1 MDMHAISRRCGL
13 AAVAVGLAAA
23 CVAGSVPLAAAQE
36 APDASVQ
43 AQDGAPAALAAAP
56 AALTEAELDTVVA
69 TYTYAGETLTITAR
83 AAIEDSTSVEAVK
96 NDDGTYAAPT
106 ADMILTC
113 ARNQILTRLVAE
125 AGIEVS
131 DEELAAYAE
140 QTLGTGDFAEIAAYY
155 QMDEDHARRI
165 VGDAVAVAKLRDQ
178 VAGSVG
184 DAPQPPTA
192 PADEEGATSA
202 TEEYGSYVAGLLG
215 ESWDAAS
222 QTWADTD
229 NAYYQALAASDF
241 DGTAA
246 SYQTAQTAYYV
257 AYALYQEQVA
267 EQRAVWT
274 DYVNGYL
281 GQATISIA
289 TLRS

>member
-23 CVAGSVPLAAAQE
+23 CAAGPVPFAAAQE
-36 APDASVQ
+36 APAASAQ
-43 AQDGAPAALAAAP
+43 AQDGAP

-69 TYTYAGETLTITAR
+69 TYTYAGETLSITAR
-83 AAIEDSTSVEAVK
+83 TAIEDSTSVEAVK
-96 NDDGTYAAPT
+96 NDDGTYVAPT

-113 ARNQILTRLVAE
+113 ARNQILARLVAE

-131 DEELAAYAE
+131 DEELASYAE
-140 QTLGTGDFAEIAAYY
+140 QTLGTSDFSEIAAYY

-184 DAPQPPTA
+184 EAPQPPTA
-192 PADEEGATSA
+192 PADEEGATAA

-229 NAYYQALAASDF
+229 SAYYQALAASDF

-274 DYVNGYL
+274 DYVNGYF

>member
-23 CVAGSVPLAAAQE
+23 CAAGPVPFAAAQE
-36 APDASVQ
+36 APAASAQ
-43 AQDGAPAALAAAP
+43 AQDGAP

-69 TYTYAGETLTITAR
+69 TYTYAGETLSITAR

-113 ARNQILTRLVAE
+113 ARNQILARLVAE

-131 DEELAAYAE
+131 DEELASYAE
-140 QTLGTGDFAEIAAYY
+140 QTLGTSDFSEIAAYY
-155 QMDEDHARRI
+155 QMDEDQARRI

-178 VAGSVG
+178 VAGSAG
-184 DAPQPPTA
+184 EAPQPPTA

-274 DYVNGYL
+274 DYVNGYF

>member
-13 AAVAVGLAAA
+13 AAVAVGLAAVCA
-23 CVAGSVPLAAAQE
+23 AGPVPFAAAQE
-36 APDASVQ
+36 APAASAQ

-69 TYTYAGETLTITAR
+69 TYTYAGETLSITAR
-83 AAIEDSTSVEAVK
+83 DAIEDSTSVEAVK
-96 NDDGTYAAPT
+96 NDDDTYAAPT

-113 ARNQILTRLVAE
+113 ARNQILARLVAE

-131 DEELAAYAE
+131 DEDVDKEFVDA
-140 QTLGTGDFAEIAAYY
+140 
-155 QMDEDHARRI
+155 
-165 VGDAVAVAKLRDQ
+165 VGDAVAVAKLRGQ

-184 DAPQPPTA
+184 EAPQPPTA
-192 PADEEGATSA
+192 PADEEDATAA

-241 DGTAA
+241 DGIAA

>member
-23 CVAGSVPLAAAQE
+23 CAAGPVPFAAAQE
-36 APDASVQ
+36 APAASAQ
-43 AQDGAPAALAAAP
+43 AQDGAP

-69 TYTYAGETLTITAR
+69 TYTYAGETLSITAR

-113 ARNQILTRLVAE
+113 ARNQILARLVAE

-131 DEELAAYAE
+131 DEELASYAE
-140 QTLGTGDFAEIAAYY
+140 QTLGTSDFSEIAAYY

-184 DAPQPPTA
+184 DVPQPPTA

-274 DYVNGYL
+274 DYVNGYF